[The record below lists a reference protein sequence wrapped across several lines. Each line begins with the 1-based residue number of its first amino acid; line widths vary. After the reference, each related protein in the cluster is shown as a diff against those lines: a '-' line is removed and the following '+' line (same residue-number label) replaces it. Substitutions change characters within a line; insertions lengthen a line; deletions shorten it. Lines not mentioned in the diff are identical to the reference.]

1 MTKARNG
8 LIKNVPY
15 LCLIGVIALGLMTI
29 VGSNGSDVDEG
40 GAAGDET
47 SEISYEDFPIADSE
61 AINSGSEDSNYFYF
75 SYDDSASTVA
85 VELAKYQLNH
95 DILPSSTLA
104 RPWEYLNYES
114 FDPSSPESI
123 GLFTVSMGLMKRS
136 SFDDQN
142 ISEYHLGVYIQSPG
156 ITKEERQNV
165 ALTLIVDVSGSMD
178 EEVSR
183 VEEVRTT
190 RLELVKY
197 ALNKLV
203 DSLKQGDIVN
213 LVTFSTEAKILL
225 ENIQYSQIPD
235 VFIPAVDNLETIGT
249 TNLNDGIEK
258 GYDIALDIFDSSKM
272 NRLVLITDAYAN
284 TGEIDSTIISQNTRI
299 NEMEG
304 IYFSGIGVGGN
315 FNEEFLNEL
324 TEAGK
329 GSYFTIITKTD
340 AKRAF
345 QDRFIA
351 QLLVS
356 ARHVRFRLD
365 FPEDM
370 THTTTASEESSTQE
384 QDVQP
389 TNFSYN
395 TSQYFYEVF
404 SSDSE
409 INETEHFT
417 LTVYYKD
424 PISNE
429 EKTELIPKTLS
440 EIMGLQ
446 ENNIRDAEIIFL
458 FNQLLGEK
466 MQWDEINNIIETYYS
481 DYSSEI
487 LNEYKGLMEKYI
499 DLAGV
504 VGSGL
509 NIKHLEHLAH

>member
-8 LIKNVPY
+8 FIKNVPY

-29 VGSNGSDVDEG
+29 VGSSGSDVDEEG

-142 ISEYHLGVYIQSPG
+142 RSEYHLGVYIQSPE

-178 EEVSR
+178 GEVSR

-213 LVTFSTEAKILL
+213 LVTFSTEAEILL

-235 VFIPAVDNLETIGT
+235 VFIPAVDNLTSRKFYNILKSNNFMWHPIYMPPT
-249 TNLNDGIEK
+249 WNNGI
-258 GYDIALDIFDSSKM
+258 
-272 NRLVLITDAYAN
+272 
-284 TGEIDSTIISQNTRI
+284 
-299 NEMEG
+299 ME
-304 IYFSGIGVGGN
+304 
-315 FNEEFLNEL
+315 
-324 TEAGK
+324 
-329 GSYFTIITKTD
+329 
-340 AKRAF
+340 
-345 QDRFIA
+345 
-351 QLLVS
+351 
-356 ARHVRFRLD
+356 
-365 FPEDM
+365 
-370 THTTTASEESSTQE
+370 
-384 QDVQP
+384 
-389 TNFSYN
+389 
-395 TSQYFYEVF
+395 
-404 SSDSE
+404 
-409 INETEHFT
+409 
-417 LTVYYKD
+417 
-424 PISNE
+424 
-429 EKTELIPKTLS
+429 
-440 EIMGLQ
+440 
-446 ENNIRDAEIIFL
+446 
-458 FNQLLGEK
+458 
-466 MQWDEINNIIETYYS
+466 
-481 DYSSEI
+481 
-487 LNEYKGLMEKYI
+487 
-499 DLAGV
+499 
-504 VGSGL
+504 
-509 NIKHLEHLAH
+509 